1 MATLPFI
8 IYGLVIIIVLIT
20 LIAYSIVKNKNL
32 DIRVLKS
39 VADNKRVRVEAF
51 LLIERADL
59 ARHYRAGKCD
69 EEFFEF
75 VVDHDNYILKILD

>member
-1 MATLPFI
+1 MLTTVYCLIVALI
-8 IYGLVIIIVLIT
+8 LVLI
-20 LIAYSIVKNKNL
+20 ISINIVRSKNA
-32 DIRVLKS
+32 DIQVLKS